1 MMDAY
6 YNYNDAMFYAI
17 MQAVGVIFF
26 ISLVVYILIVIA
38 QWKIFDKAGIAGWK
52 SLIPIYNVYC
62 FYKIT
67 WGSGWLFLVLLVPLV
82 GFVFSIITQ
91 YRLAKSFDKGIG
103 FTIGLILLSPVFLLI
118 LGFGNA
124 EYNELQP
131 I

>member
-1 MMDAY
+1 MDAY